1 MYRFPN
7 EQIEIILDSSDSKAF
22 LPQNTLLFNF
32 NFAIFLVKID
42 RHTDF
47 NDIKL
52 ENMKTISFIIFFSIV
67 LTIYGAVN
75 YYIFIRGWQA
85 IPQGSR
91 YRIPYLI
98 VFVLLALSYIIG
110 RFLEKI
116 YLSLLSDILVWIG
129 SFWIAVFF
137 YLFLIV
143 VLIDLARLVN
153 HWLPFFNLITDN
165 YAKLKLITFFVSIGI
180 VVATIL
186 YGFINACAFRVREL
200 HVDIP
205 KQTNMSSI
213 KIVAVSDIHLGT
225 IVGRTRFCHIVN
237 KINALHPDLILL
249 VGDVVDEDLAPVIR
263 ENLGE
268 ALRNLQATF
277 GIYAITGNHEYF
289 GGVESA
295 VKYLEAHGVT
305 VLRDSVAKI
314 NNSLYL
320 VGREDRTMRRVLG
333 KPRKDLAEL
342 MAQVNKDLPIILM
355 DHQPFKLNEAAEN
368 GFDLQLSGHTHHGQL
383 WPLNFITQK
392 VYEKSW
398 GYLKKGNTHIYVSCG
413 VGTWGP
419 PVRLGNR
426 PEIVN
431 LNLKFQ
437 GHDGDN

>member
-1 MYRFPN
+1 
-7 EQIEIILDSSDSKAF
+7 
-22 LPQNTLLFNF
+22 
-32 NFAIFLVKID
+32 
-42 RHTDF
+42 
-47 NDIKL
+47 
-52 ENMKTISFIIFFSIV
+52 MKTISFIIFFSIV
-67 LTIYGAVN
+67 LTIYAAVN

-98 VFVLLALSYIIG
+98 IFVLLALSYIIG

-137 YLFLIV
+137 YLLLIV

-153 HWLPFFNLITDN
+153 HWLPFLQLITEN

-180 VVATIL
+180 VLATVL
-186 YGFINACAFRVREL
+186 YGFINACAFRVQEL
-200 HVDIP
+200 HLKIP
-205 KQTNMSSI
+205 KPTNMSGM

-225 IVGRTRFCHIVN
+225 IVGRTRFCRMVN
-237 KINALHPDLILL
+237 TINALHPDLILL

-268 ALRNLQATF
+268 ALRHLEAKF
-277 GIYAITGNHEYF
+277 GVYAITGNHEYI
-289 GGVESA
+289 GGVEAA
-295 VKYLEAHGVT
+295 VKYLEEHGVT
-305 VLRDSVAKI
+305 VLRDSVI
-314 NNSLYL
+314 QVNNSLYL
-320 VGREDRTMRRVLG
+320 VGRDDRSGRQFAGRQ
-333 KPRKDLAEL
+333 RKQLVEL
-342 MAQVNKDLPIILM
+342 MSQVNKNFPVILL

-383 WPLNFITQK
+383 WPLNFVTRK

-419 PVRLGNR
+419 PVRTGNR
-426 PEIVN
+426 PEIVHITLDFMN
-431 LNLKFQ
+431 
-437 GHDGDN
+437 

>member
-1 MYRFPN
+1 
-7 EQIEIILDSSDSKAF
+7 
-22 LPQNTLLFNF
+22 
-32 NFAIFLVKID
+32 
-42 RHTDF
+42 
-47 NDIKL
+47 
-52 ENMKTISFIIFFSIV
+52 MKTISFIIFFSIV
-67 LTIYGAVN
+67 LTIYAAVN
-75 YYIFIRGWQA
+75 YYIFVRGWQA

-91 YRIPYLI
+91 YRIPYVI
-98 VFVLLALSYIIG
+98 IFGLLALSYIIG

-153 HWLPFFNLITDN
+153 HWLPFFQLITDN
-165 YAKLKLITFFVSIGI
+165 YAKLKLITFSVSIGI
-180 VVATIL
+180 VLATVL

-200 HVDIP
+200 HLEIP
-205 KQTNMSSI
+205 KSTNMSGMN
-213 KIVAVSDIHLGT
+213 IVAVSDIHLGT
-225 IVGRTRFCHIVN
+225 IVGRTRFCRIVN
-237 KINALHPDLILL
+237 EINALHPDLILL

-268 ALRNLQATF
+268 ALRQLDAKF

-289 GGVESA
+289 GGVEAA
-295 VKYLEAHGVT
+295 VKYLTEHGVT
-305 VLRDSVAKI
+305 VLRDSVIKV

-320 VGREDRTMRRVLG
+320 VGRDDRSGRQFAGRQ
-333 KPRKDLAEL
+333 RKQLVEL
-342 MAQVNKDLPIILM
+342 MSEVNKNFPVILM

-413 VGTWGP
+413 VGTWGA
-419 PVRLGNR
+419 PVRIGNR
-426 PEIVN
+426 PEIVYITLDFKN
-431 LNLKFQ
+431 
-437 GHDGDN
+437 

>member
-1 MYRFPN
+1 
-7 EQIEIILDSSDSKAF
+7 
-22 LPQNTLLFNF
+22 
-32 NFAIFLVKID
+32 
-42 RHTDF
+42 
-47 NDIKL
+47 
-52 ENMKTISFIIFFSIV
+52 MKTINFIIFFSIV
-67 LTIYGAVN
+67 LAIYGSVN

-85 IPQGSR
+85 IPSGSR
-91 YRIPYLI
+91 FRIPYLI
-98 VFVLLALSYIIG
+98 VFLFLALSYIIG

-116 YLSLLSDILVWIG
+116 YLSLVSDILVWIG
-129 SFWIAVFF
+129 SFWIAMFF
-137 YLFLIV
+137 YFFLIV

-153 HWLPFFNLITDN
+153 HWLPFFQLIMGN

-180 VVATIL
+180 VVTTVL
-186 YGFINACAFRVREL
+186 YGFINACAFRVQEL
-200 HVDIP
+200 HLDIP

-268 ALRNLQATF
+268 ALRHLEAKF
-277 GIYAITGNHEYF
+277 GIYAITGNHEYI
-289 GGVESA
+289 GGVEAA
-295 VKYLEAHGVT
+295 VKYLEEHGVT
-305 VLRDSVAKI
+305 VLRDSVIKV

-320 VGREDRTMRRVLG
+320 VGRDDRSGRQFAGRQ
-333 KPRKDLAEL
+333 RKQLVEL
-342 MAQVNKDLPIILM
+342 MAQVDKNFPVILL

-383 WPLNFITQK
+383 WPLNFITRK

-419 PVRLGNR
+419 PVRTGNR
-426 PEIVN
+426 PEIVHLTLDFMN
-431 LNLKFQ
+431 
-437 GHDGDN
+437 

>member
-1 MYRFPN
+1 
-7 EQIEIILDSSDSKAF
+7 
-22 LPQNTLLFNF
+22 
-32 NFAIFLVKID
+32 
-42 RHTDF
+42 
-47 NDIKL
+47 
-52 ENMKTISFIIFFSIV
+52 MKTINFIIFFSIV
-67 LTIYGAVN
+67 LAIYGSAN

-85 IPQGSR
+85 IPSGSR
-91 YRIPYLI
+91 FRIPYLI
-98 VFVLLALSYIIG
+98 VFLFLALSYIFG

-129 SFWIAVFF
+129 SFWIAMFF
-137 YLFLIV
+137 YFFLIV

-153 HWLPFFNLITDN
+153 HWLPFFQLISDN

-180 VVATIL
+180 VLATVL

-200 HVDIP
+200 HLDIP

-237 KINALHPDLILL
+237 KINSLHPDLILL

-268 ALRNLQATF
+268 ALRHLEAKF
-277 GIYAITGNHEYF
+277 GIYAITGNHEYI
-289 GGVESA
+289 GGVEAA
-295 VKYLEAHGVT
+295 VKYLEEHGVT
-305 VLRDSVAKI
+305 VLRDSVIKV

-320 VGREDRTMRRVLG
+320 VGRDDRSGRQFAGRQ
-333 KPRKDLAEL
+333 RKQLVEL
-342 MAQVNKDLPIILM
+342 MAQVNKNFPVILL

-383 WPLNFITQK
+383 WPLNFITRK

-419 PVRLGNR
+419 PVRTGNR
-426 PEIVN
+426 PEIVHITLDFVN
-431 LNLKFQ
+431 
-437 GHDGDN
+437 

>member
-1 MYRFPN
+1 
-7 EQIEIILDSSDSKAF
+7 
-22 LPQNTLLFNF
+22 
-32 NFAIFLVKID
+32 
-42 RHTDF
+42 
-47 NDIKL
+47 
-52 ENMKTISFIIFFSIV
+52 MKTISFIIFFSIV
-67 LTIYGAVN
+67 LTIYAAVN
-75 YYIFIRGWQA
+75 YYIFVRGWQA

-91 YRIPYLI
+91 YRIPYVI
-98 VFVLLALSYIIG
+98 IFGLLALSYIVG

-153 HWLPFFNLITDN
+153 HWLPFFQLITDN
-165 YAKLKLITFFVSIGI
+165 YAKLKLITFSVSIGI
-180 VVATIL
+180 VLATVL

-200 HVDIP
+200 HLEIP
-205 KQTNMSSI
+205 KSTNMSGMN
-213 KIVAVSDIHLGT
+213 IVAVSDIHLGT
-225 IVGRTRFCHIVN
+225 IVGRTRFCRIVN
-237 KINALHPDLILL
+237 EINALHPDLILL

-268 ALRNLQATF
+268 ALRQLDAKF

-289 GGVESA
+289 GGVEAA
-295 VKYLEAHGVT
+295 VKYLTEHGVT
-305 VLRDSVAKI
+305 VLRDSVIKV

-320 VGREDRTMRRVLG
+320 VGRDDRSGRQFAGRQ
-333 KPRKDLAEL
+333 RKQLVEL
-342 MAQVNKDLPIILM
+342 MSEVNKNFPVILM

-413 VGTWGP
+413 VGTWGA
-419 PVRLGNR
+419 PVRIGNR
-426 PEIVN
+426 PEIVYITLDFRN
-431 LNLKFQ
+431 
-437 GHDGDN
+437 